1 MIDFTDVEVP
11 LYKPVEDNRPADWS
25 FDDGYL
31 DISSVGMRFVIPEG
45 EEVRWEENSRRK
57 YVFATSLGAYDLHFE
72 LTVTYTSET
81 ADIMEFYEDFESAM
95 NSRMT
100 GGFNVRPCVKKLKDI
115 RAMHAAGTGSGNP
128 QSIEVCYELI
138 YKGARLCLEA
148 HVPSSMNLDNEIRNI
163 ESVLNSIE
171 YY

>member
-11 LYKPVEDNRPADWS
+11 LYKSEEDSRPADWS
-25 FDDGYL
+25 LDEGCL
-31 DISSVGMRFVIPEG
+31 DIASVSMRFMLPEG
-45 EEVRWEENSRRK
+45 QEVRWEENSRRK
-57 YVFATSLGAYDLHFE
+57 YVFATFLGTYDLHFE

-115 RAMHAAGTGSGNP
+115 RAMHAAGTGSGN
-128 QSIEVCYELI
+128 SRYFEVHYELI

>member
-1 MIDFTDVEVP
+1 
-11 LYKPVEDNRPADWS
+11 
-25 FDDGYL
+25 
-31 DISSVGMRFVIPEG
+31 
-45 EEVRWEENSRRK
+45 
-57 YVFATSLGAYDLHFE
+57 
-72 LTVTYTSET
+72 
-81 ADIMEFYEDFESAM
+81 
-95 NSRMT
+95 
-100 GGFNVRPCVKKLKDI
+100 
-115 RAMHAAGTGSGNP
+115 MHAAGVSSDAP